1 MKNFLMIF
9 TAFISPLLP
18 LALIITLFIVIDTF
32 VGRWYARQKG
42 EIITSRKTRIGFC
55 RKTLFYFLVLICV
68 YLIDK
73 FIVNEITRNY
83 IWFDWAFT
91 KFFASIL
98 IWIEYTS
105 IDEKIKWIKGK
116 GLTDRIM
123 DFGKSLKKII
133 GFTKE
138 INPKN

>member
-1 MKNFLMIF
+1 MLFMAFL
-9 TAFISPLLP
+9 TPLLP

-32 VGRWYARQKG
+32 VGRWYAGQKG
-42 EIITSRKTRIGFC
+42 ELITSRKTRIGFC
-55 RKTLFYFLVLICV
+55 RKAVMYFTVLICA
-68 YLIDK
+68 YLIDWA
-73 FIVNEITRNY
+73 IVNEITRNY

-91 KFFASIL
+91 KFFTAIL

-105 IDEKIKWIKGK
+105 IDEKVKWIKGK
-116 GLTDRIM
+116 GLTDRIVE
-123 DFGKSLKKII
+123 FARSLKKII

>member
-42 EIITSRKTRIGFC
+42 ELITSRKTRIGFC

>member
-1 MKNFLMIF
+1 MKNFLMVF

-18 LALIITLFIVIDTF
+18 LALIITLFMIIDTF
-32 VGRWYARQKG
+32 VGRWYARQNN
-42 EIITSRKTRIGFC
+42 ELITSRKTRIGFC
-55 RKTLFYFLVLICV
+55 RKSLIYFLVLICV

-73 FIVNEITRNY
+73 FIVNEIAKNY

-116 GLTDRIM
+116 GLTDRIV

>member
-1 MKNFLMIF
+1 MKNFLLLF

-32 VGRWYARQKG
+32 VGRWYARQTG
-42 EIITSRKTRIGFC
+42 ELITSRKTRIGFC
-55 RKTLFYFLVLICV
+55 RKTFFYFLVLICV

-116 GLTDRIM
+116 GLTDRIV